1 MFLTTIRTPLS
12 HVLLS
17 ACLVLFSSLSLAQAE
32 IPEAKVSQGIEYI
45 SGGIGSEESDAM
57 LALGKKWPLV
67 LEFSQ
72 DHPQRPL
79 WVADVK
85 VKILDQKK
93 KVIFEALSDGP
104 IMLLKMTAGKYDAEY
119 TFEGK
124 VLKRSLVVEEGKFQ
138 KQSVVWPQ

>member
-1 MFLTTIRTPLS
+1 MFLTAMRTPLS
-12 HVLLS
+12 RVLLS
-17 ACLVLFSSLSLAQAE
+17 TCLVLFSSLSLAQAD
-32 IPEAKVSQGIEYI
+32 IPDAKISQGIEYI

-79 WVADVK
+79 WVADVT

-93 KVIFEALSDGP
+93 KVVFEALSEGP
-104 IMLLKMTAGKYDAEY
+104 IMLLKMNPGKYDAEY

-138 KQSVVWPQ
+138 KQSVVWPR

>member
-1 MFLTTIRTPLS
+1 MLLKAIRTPLS
-12 HVLLS
+12 RVLLS
-17 ACLVLFSSLSLAQAE
+17 VCLVFFSNLSLAQVE
-32 IPEAKVSQGIEYI
+32 IPEAKISQGIEYI

-79 WVADVK
+79 WVADVT

-93 KVIFEALSDGP
+93 KVVFEALSEGP
-104 IMLLKMTAGKYDAEY
+104 IMLLKISSGKYDAEY
-119 TFEGK
+119 SFEGK
-124 VLKRSLVVEEGKFQ
+124 VLKRSLAIEEGKFQ
-138 KQSVVWPQ
+138 KQSVIWPR

>member
-1 MFLTTIRTPLS
+1 MFLTAIPTPL
-12 HVLLS
+12 LRILFS
-17 ACLVLFSSLSLAQAE
+17 ACLVFFSSLSLAQVE

-57 LALGKKWPLV
+57 LVLGKKWPLV

-79 WVADVK
+79 WVADVT

-93 KVIFEALSDGP
+93 KIVFEALSDGP
-104 IMLLKMTAGKYDAEY
+104 IMLLKMNPGKYDAEY
-119 TFEGK
+119 SFEGK

>member
-1 MFLTTIRTPLS
+1 LFGI
-12 HVLLS
+12 
-17 ACLVLFSSLSLAQAE
+17 FSSLALAQVE
-32 IPEAKVSQGIEYI
+32 IPEAKISQGIKYI

-79 WVADVK
+79 WVADVT

-93 KVIFEALSDGP
+93 KVVFEALSEGP
-104 IMLLKMTAGKYDAEY
+104 IMLLKISSGKYDAEY
-119 TFEGK
+119 SFEGK
-124 VLKRSLVVEEGKFQ
+124 VLKRSLAIEEGKFQ
-138 KQSVVWPQ
+138 KQSVIWPR

>member
-12 HVLLS
+12 RVLFS
-17 ACLVLFSSLSLAQAE
+17 ACLVLFSNLSLAQAD

-79 WVADVK
+79 WVADVT

-93 KVIFEALSDGP
+93 KVVFEALSDGP
-104 IMLLKMTAGKYDAEY
+104 IMLVKMTAGKYDAEY

-124 VLKRSLVVEEGKFQ
+124 ILKRSLVVEEGKFQ
-138 KQSVVWPQ
+138 KQSVVWPR

>member
-1 MFLTTIRTPLS
+1 MLLTAISTPLS
-12 HVLLS
+12 RVLLS
-17 ACLVLFSSLSLAQAE
+17 ACLVLFSSLSLAQAD

-79 WVADVK
+79 WVADVM

-93 KVIFEALSDGP
+93 KLVFEALSDGP

-124 VLKRSLVVEEGKFQ
+124 DLKRSLVVEEGKFQ
-138 KQSVVWPQ
+138 KQSVVWPR

>member
-1 MFLTTIRTPLS
+1 

>member
-1 MFLTTIRTPLS
+1 MLLKAIRTPLS
-12 HVLLS
+12 RVLLS
-17 ACLVLFSSLSLAQAE
+17 VCLVFFSSLALAQVE
-32 IPEAKVSQGIEYI
+32 IPEAKISQGIKYI

-79 WVADVK
+79 WVADVT

-93 KVIFEALSDGP
+93 KVVFEALSEGP
-104 IMLLKMTAGKYDAEY
+104 IMLLKISSGKYDAEY
-119 TFEGK
+119 SFEGK
-124 VLKRSLVVEEGKFQ
+124 VLKRSLAIEEGKFQ
-138 KQSVVWPQ
+138 KQSVIWPR

>member
-1 MFLTTIRTPLS
+1 MFLTVVRTPLS
-12 HVLLS
+12 RVLLS
-17 ACLVLFSSLSLAQAE
+17 TCLVFFSSLSLAQVD
-32 IPEAKVSQGIEYI
+32 IPEAKITQGIEYI
-45 SGGIGSEESDAM
+45 SGGIGSEESDAL

-79 WVADVK
+79 WVADVT

-93 KVIFEALSDGP
+93 KVVFEALSEGP
-104 IMLLKMTAGKYDAEY
+104 IMLLKINPGKYDAEY
-119 TFEGK
+119 SFEGK

-138 KQSVVWPQ
+138 KQSVVWPR

>member
-1 MFLTTIRTPLS
+1 MLLTASLTPLS
-12 HVLLS
+12 RVLLS
-17 ACLVLFSSLSLAQAE
+17 ICLVLFSGLSLAQVD
-32 IPEAKVSQGIEYI
+32 IPDAKFSQDIEYI
-45 SGGIGSEESDAM
+45 SGGIGSEESDAL

-79 WVADVK
+79 WVADVT

-93 KVIFEALSDGP
+93 KIVFEALSDGP
-104 IMLLKMTAGKYDAEY
+104 IMLLKMNPGKYNAEY
-119 TFEGK
+119 SFEEK
-124 VLKRSLVVEEGKFQ
+124 VLKRTLVVEEGKFQ

>member
-1 MFLTTIRTPLS
+1 MFLTAIRAPLS
-12 HVLLS
+12 RVLLS
-17 ACLVLFSSLSLAQAE
+17 TCLVLFSSLSLAQAD
-32 IPEAKVSQGIEYI
+32 IPDAKISQGIEYI

-79 WVADVK
+79 WVADVT

-93 KVIFEALSDGP
+93 KVVFEALSEGP
-104 IMLLKMTAGKYDAEY
+104 IMLLKMNPGKYDAEY

-138 KQSVVWPQ
+138 KQSVVWPR

>member
-1 MFLTTIRTPLS
+1 MLLTAISTPLS
-12 HVLLS
+12 RVLFS
-17 ACLVLFSSLSLAQAE
+17 ACLIFFSSLSLAQAD
-32 IPEAKVSQGIEYI
+32 IPDARVSQGIEYI

-79 WVADVK
+79 WVADVT

-93 KVIFEALSDGP
+93 KLVFEALSDGP
-104 IMLLKMTAGKYDAEY
+104 IMLLKMPSGKYDAEY

-138 KQSVVWPQ
+138 KQSIVWPR

>member
-12 HVLLS
+12 HILLS

>member
-1 MFLTTIRTPLS
+1 MFLTAIRAPLS
-12 HVLLS
+12 RVLLS
-17 ACLVLFSSLSLAQAE
+17 TCLVLFSSLSLAQAD
-32 IPEAKVSQGIEYI
+32 IPDAKIYQGIEYI

-79 WVADVK
+79 WVADVT

-93 KVIFEALSDGP
+93 KVVFEALSEGP
-104 IMLLKMTAGKYDAEY
+104 IMLLKMNPGKYDAEY
-119 TFEGK
+119 SFEGK

>member
-1 MFLTTIRTPLS
+1 MFVTTIRTPLS

>member
-93 KVIFEALSDGP
+93 KLVFEALSDGP

-124 VLKRSLVVEEGKFQ
+124 VLKRSLVVEEDKFQ

>member
-1 MFLTTIRTPLS
+1 MFLTAIRTPLS
-12 HVLLS
+12 RVLLS
-17 ACLVLFSSLSLAQAE
+17 ICLVLFSSLSLAQAE
-32 IPEAKVSQGIEYI
+32 IPDAKVSQGIEYI

-79 WVADVK
+79 WVADVT
-85 VKILDQKK
+85 VKILDLKK
-93 KVIFEALSDGP
+93 KVVFEALSDGP

-124 VLKRSLVVEEGKFQ
+124 VLKRSLVVEEDKFQ
-138 KQSVVWPQ
+138 KQSVVWPR

>member
-1 MFLTTIRTPLS
+1 L
-12 HVLLS
+12 
-17 ACLVLFSSLSLAQAE
+17 ALFSTLSLAQAD
-32 IPEAKVSQGIEYI
+32 IPEAKVSQGIEFI

-79 WVADVK
+79 WVADVT

-93 KVIFEALSDGP
+93 KVVFEALSEGP
-104 IMLLKMTAGKYDAEY
+104 IMLLKMNPGKYDAEY
-119 TFEGK
+119 SFEGK
-124 VLKRSLVVEEGKFQ
+124 VLKRTLVVEEGKFQ
-138 KQSVVWPQ
+138 KQSVVWPR

>member
-1 MFLTTIRTPLS
+1 MFLTAIRTPLS
-12 HVLLS
+12 RVLLS
-17 ACLVLFSSLSLAQAE
+17 ACLVLFSSLSLAQAD
-32 IPEAKVSQGIEYI
+32 IPESKVSQGIEYI

-79 WVADVK
+79 WVADVT

-93 KVIFEALSDGP
+93 KVVFEALSEGP
-104 IMLLKMTAGKYDAEY
+104 IMLLKMNPGKYDAEY
-119 TFEGK
+119 SFEGK

>member
-1 MFLTTIRTPLS
+1 MLLTAISTPLS
-12 HVLLS
+12 RVLLS
-17 ACLVLFSSLSLAQAE
+17 ACLVLFSSLSLAQAD

-79 WVADVK
+79 WVADVM

-93 KVIFEALSDGP
+93 KLVFEALSDGP

-124 VLKRSLVVEEGKFQ
+124 VLKRRLVVEEGKFQ
-138 KQSVVWPQ
+138 KQSVVWPR

>member
-1 MFLTTIRTPLS
+1 MFLTAIRAPLS
-12 HVLLS
+12 RVLLS
-17 ACLVLFSSLSLAQAE
+17 ACLVLFSSLSLAQAD
-32 IPEAKVSQGIEYI
+32 IPDAKISQGIEYI

-79 WVADVK
+79 WVADVT

-93 KVIFEALSDGP
+93 KVVFEALSEGP
-104 IMLLKMTAGKYDAEY
+104 IMLLKMNPGKYDAEY

-138 KQSVVWPQ
+138 KQSVVWPR

>member
-1 MFLTTIRTPLS
+1 MLLTAIFTSLS
-12 HVLLS
+12 RVLLS
-17 ACLVLFSSLSLAQAE
+17 TCLVLFSGLSLAQVD
-32 IPEAKVSQGIEYI
+32 IPDAKVSQGIEYI

-57 LALGKKWPLV
+57 LVLGKKWPLV

-79 WVADVK
+79 WVADVT

-93 KVIFEALSDGP
+93 KIVFEALSDGP
-104 IMLLKMTAGKYDAEY
+104 IMLLKMNPGKYDAEY
-119 TFEGK
+119 SFEGK

>member
-1 MFLTTIRTPLS
+1 MFLTAIPTPIS
-12 HVLLS
+12 RVLLI
-17 ACLVLFSSLSLAQAE
+17 ACLVFFSSLSLAQVE
-32 IPEAKVSQGIEYI
+32 IPDAKVSQGIEYI

-79 WVADVK
+79 WVADVT

-93 KVIFEALSDGP
+93 KVVFEALSDGP
-104 IMLLKMTAGKYDAEY
+104 IMLLKLTAGKYDAEY
-119 TFEGK
+119 SFEGK
-124 VLKRSLVVEEGKFQ
+124 VLKRTLVVEEGKFQ
-138 KQSVVWPQ
+138 KQSIVWPQ

>member
-1 MFLTTIRTPLS
+1 MFLTAIRTPLS
-12 HVLLS
+12 RVLLS
-17 ACLVLFSSLSLAQAE
+17 ACLVLFSSLSLAQAD

-79 WVADVK
+79 WVADVM

-93 KVIFEALSDGP
+93 KLVFEALSDGT

-124 VLKRSLVVEEGKFQ
+124 VLKRPLVVEEGKFQ
-138 KQSVVWPQ
+138 KQSIVWPR

>member
-1 MFLTTIRTPLS
+1 MLLTAILTPLS
-12 HVLLS
+12 RVLLS
-17 ACLVLFSSLSLAQAE
+17 TCLVLFSGLSLAQVD
-32 IPEAKVSQGIEYI
+32 IPDAKVSQGIEYI

-57 LALGKKWPLV
+57 LVLGKKWPLV

-79 WVADVK
+79 WVADVT

-93 KVIFEALSDGP
+93 KIVFEALSDGP
-104 IMLLKMTAGKYDAEY
+104 IMLLKMNPGKYNAEY
-119 TFEGK
+119 PFEEK

>member
-1 MFLTTIRTPLS
+1 MLLTTIPTPLS
-12 HVLLS
+12 RALLS
-17 ACLVLFSSLSLAQAE
+17 VCLVLFSSLSMAQVE
-32 IPEAKVSQGIEYI
+32 IPEAKVAQGIEYI
-45 SGGIGSEESDAM
+45 SGGIGSEESDAL

-79 WVADVK
+79 WVADVT

-93 KVIFEALSDGP
+93 KVVFEALSDGP

-119 TFEGK
+119 SFEGK
-124 VLKRSLVVEEGKFQ
+124 VLKRSLVIEDAKFQ
-138 KQSVVWPQ
+138 KQSVVWPR

>member
-17 ACLVLFSSLSLAQAE
+17 ACLVLFSSLSLAQAD

-93 KVIFEALSDGP
+93 KLVFEALSDGP

>member
-1 MFLTTIRTPLS
+1 MFLRVIRTPLS
-12 HVLLS
+12 RILFS
-17 ACLVLFSSLSLAQAE
+17 ACLVFFSSFSLAQVD
-32 IPEAKVSQGIEYI
+32 IPETKVAQGIEYI
-45 SGGIGSEESDAM
+45 SGGIGSEESDAL

-79 WVADVK
+79 WVADVT
-85 VKILDQKK
+85 VKIIDQKK
-93 KVIFEALSDGP
+93 MPVFEALCEGP
-104 IMLLKMTAGKYDAEY
+104 IMLLKINPGKYDAEY
-119 TFEGK
+119 SFEGK